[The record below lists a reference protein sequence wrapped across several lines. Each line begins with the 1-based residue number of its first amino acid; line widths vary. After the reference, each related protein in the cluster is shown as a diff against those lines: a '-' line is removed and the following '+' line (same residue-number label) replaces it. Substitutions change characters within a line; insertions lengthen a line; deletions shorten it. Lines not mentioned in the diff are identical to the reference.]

1 MKTYLDRKTK
11 TIVRIIYSRKNGKI
25 QCRCIY
31 TGMFLWRDSFKELM
45 PIEHWMLTS
54 GFHLN

>member
-11 TIVRIIYSRKNGKI
+11 TIVKIVYSRNEGKI

-31 TGMFLWRDSFKELM
+31 SGIFMWRDSIKELV
-45 PIEHWMLTS
+45 PVEYWMLA
-54 GFHLN
+54 